1 MKRYS
6 KTQLFDNKYYLS
18 SYLINPN
25 RIKQLYINYSQIQ
38 KQIKAYSRLIINRTF
53 LSAKLR
59 KKVLT
64 IIGYKKKK
72 IYFCT
77 IRTRKGKIS

>member
-1 MKRYS
+1 MSLLQYIIYTIYKHMKRYS

-38 KQIKAYSRLIINRTF
+38 NKSRLILA
-53 LSAKLR
+53 LSS
-59 KKVLT
+59 
-64 IIGYKKKK
+64 IGLS
-72 IYFCT
+72 F
-77 IRTRKGKIS
+77 

>member
-38 KQIKAYSRLIINRTF
+38 NKSKLILA
-53 LSAKLR
+53 LSS
-59 KKVLT
+59 
-64 IIGYKKKK
+64 IGLS
-72 IYFCT
+72 FQQN
-77 IRTRKGKIS
+77 